1 MKPKQVRLQR
11 HEDWSTLSRRA
22 RERWTDLSEDD
33 LAAISGDRER
43 LIEVLE
49 ERYPR
54 SREVIEREVAEF
66 YESVVDKAERDPN
79 VEI

>member
-1 MKPKQVRLQR
+1 MKSEDRDAFTR
-11 HEDWSTLSRRA
+11 HDWSAMARRA
-22 RERWTDLSEDD
+22 RERWTVLSDDD
-33 LAAISGDRER
+33 LAAIAGDQER

-66 YESVVDKAERDPN
+66 YESAQDKADREPG
-79 VEI
+79 VEL